1 MRDERMDFAPF
12 ISRMIAVTAAVDY
25 AIILDDGPR
34 NVTSHLQGKM
44 TGTGAEKNMKADS
57 CRYSAMRATAGCGK
71 N

>member
-34 NVTSHLQGKM
+34 NVTSHL
-44 TGTGAEKNMKADS
+44 
-57 CRYSAMRATAGCGK
+57 
-71 N
+71 